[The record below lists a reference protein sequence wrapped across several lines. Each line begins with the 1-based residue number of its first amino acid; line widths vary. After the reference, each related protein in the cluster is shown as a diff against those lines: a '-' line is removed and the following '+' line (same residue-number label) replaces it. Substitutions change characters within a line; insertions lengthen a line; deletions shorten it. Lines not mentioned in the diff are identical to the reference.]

1 MSESQRPGRYQRS
14 GNGLL
19 GAMLITVVAVVGFV
33 GFRALVSDEPD
44 VKPEDVDYL
53 EIVGQAQDADI
64 EPVYPADLPEGWI
77 ATRAEVLREEPPG
90 FDLALLTD
98 DEQFVGLVWAA
109 EPIDDLLAERVDDE
123 DVEDADPLTVEGS
136 VARQS
141 ERYRNGDLAYAAEV
155 GDHSVLVYGSAPEE
169 DLRTVV
175 ESLTTAPLVDGRVEA
190 LPGAVEPVLADRRE
204 LLAALPQREGL
215 LERRAAGLETA

>member
-1 MSESQRPGRYQRS
+1 VSESQRPGRYQRS

-53 EIVGQAQDADI
+53 EVVGQAQDADI

-77 ATRAEVLREEPPG
+77 ATRAEVLRDDPPG
-90 FDLALLTD
+90 FDLAMLTD
-98 DEQFVGLVWAA
+98 DEQFVGLVWSV

-136 VARQS
+136 VARQWDG
-141 ERYRNGDLAYAAEV
+141 YADPGGDLAYATEV

-175 ESLTTAPLVDGRVEA
+175 ESLKTAPLAR
-190 LPGAVEPVLADRRE
+190 
-204 LLAALPQREGL
+204 
-215 LERRAAGLETA
+215 

>member
-1 MSESQRPGRYQRS
+1 MRMIGVSESQRPGRYQRS

-53 EIVGQAQDADI
+53 EIVGQAQDA
-64 EPVYPADLPEGWI
+64 EHRAGVPGRPARGLDRDPRGGAARRPAGLRPGH
-77 ATRAEVLREEPPG
+77 AHRRRAVRGP
-90 FDLALLTD
+90 
-98 DEQFVGLVWAA
+98 GLVG

-136 VARQS
+136 VAQQWDG
-141 ERYRNGDLAYAAEV
+141 YADPGGDLAYAAEV
-155 GDHSVLVYGSAPEE
+155 GDHSVLVYGSASEE
-169 DLRTVV
+169 DLRAVV
-175 ESLTTAPLVDGRVEA
+175 ESLTTAPLAR
-190 LPGAVEPVLADRRE
+190 
-204 LLAALPQREGL
+204 
-215 LERRAAGLETA
+215 